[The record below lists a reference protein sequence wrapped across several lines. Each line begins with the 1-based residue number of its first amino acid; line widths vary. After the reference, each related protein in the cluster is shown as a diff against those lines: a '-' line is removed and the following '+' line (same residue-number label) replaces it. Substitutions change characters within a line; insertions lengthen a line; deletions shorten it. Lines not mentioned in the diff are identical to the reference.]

1 MIQFILML
9 FGLAFPNNNNN
20 SVVSNHSVIIANS
33 SDAHSMESA
42 EDTSGDNGQLPPK
55 K

>member
-9 FGLAFPNNNNN
+9 FGLAFPNNTNNAA
-20 SVVSNHSVIIANS
+20 VSNHSVIITNG
-33 SDAHSMESA
+33 SDAYSMESA